1 MRDVSSKIRYG
12 VEPETETTVS
22 WLLTFNDFITL
33 LLVFFIFIFLTGSIN
48 TVKTDKMVVSL
59 QDALGVLKEG
69 KKVEV
74 FLIKTSQEI
83 ALQPQESSGSS
94 DVNYLKSTELID
106 DIAKNPEISVIQS
119 PKGLYISLSDS
130 ILFQTGASELRSEG
144 YPFLDKIIQVINSNG
159 FNIRV
164 EGHSDNTPVRG
175 GRFASNWELS
185 IARAVHVVKYFIDV
199 GKVSPERLSAVGY
212 GESKPL
218 FPNDSPANKG
228 RNRRVEII
236 LEMMGS

>member
-1 MRDVSSKIRYG
+1 MRVVNRKIRYG
-12 VEPETETTVS
+12 VEPESQTTVN
-22 WLLTFNDFITL
+22 WILTFNDFITL

-48 TVKTDKMVVSL
+48 AVLTDKMVDSL
-59 QDALGVLKEG
+59 QGVFGFVKES

-74 FLIKTSQEI
+74 FLKKSSQEI
-83 ALQPQESSGSS
+83 APQPQESSGDS
-94 DVNYLKSTELID
+94 DVYYLKTSELTD
-106 DIAKNPEISVIQS
+106 DLAKNPEITVIQS
-119 PKGLYISLSDS
+119 PRGLYISLSDS
-130 ILFQTGASELRSEG
+130 ILFQTGAAEFNSEG
-144 YPFLDKIIQVINSNG
+144 SPLLDKILRVINSNG
-159 FNIRV
+159 YNIRV

-175 GRFASNWELS
+175 GRFASNWDLS

-228 RNRRVEII
+228 KNRRVEII
-236 LEMMGS
+236 LEMMG